1 MLYIW
6 IPDWVWLLK
15 IDLGTFTQLFS
26 LSDALL
32 WLTVSV
38 WFLVC
43 TWGSFRYFWVFLKAQ
58 CGFDGL
64 CEHLLVFWLLW
75 ILHVYHGYEYQQ
87 LWHSCGIP
95 KWKHLCLYPSSNV
108 HPRHLGHFWCQHL
121 TFFFGLYV
129 IFFVVFILLVL
140 FYFICA
146 LNFHHTFINFFWI
159 NYYFFHCVLYVC
171 LPEFV
176 ESAWGQYLCEA
187 Q

>member
-58 CGFDGL
+58 CGCDGL

-121 TFFFGLYV
+121 TFFWLYV

>member
-64 CEHLLVFWLLW
+64 CEHLLVFWMLW

-87 LWHSCGIP
+87 LWHSWGIP

-121 TFFFGLYV
+121 TFFLV
-129 IFFVVFILLVL
+129 ICNFFCCFHSVSFVL
-140 FYFICA
+140 FYLC
-146 LNFHHTFINFFWI
+146 T
-159 NYYFFHCVLYVC
+159 
-171 LPEFV
+171 EF
-176 ESAWGQYLCEA
+176 SPYIY
-187 Q
+187 